1 MSMWYKI
8 AVCDDSAADSE
19 YISML
24 ISAWASERNVTPKVD
39 TFPSAEAFLFHYAD
53 EKDYNILL
61 LDIEMKAINGI
72 ELAKRMRAENRSAQI
87 VFITG
92 YPDFIAEGY
101 EVSALHY
108 LMKPIL
114 AYKLFEVLDRAAANL
129 GENEK
134 SIIIRTAGESVR
146 MAVGDI
152 VSVEAFAHSSVVT
165 TIHDKLEVKSSITEM
180 QKLLGNSFIRCHR
193 SYLVGIRYIKSISKA
208 EITLDSG
215 AKLPLSRS
223 NYDAVNQAFIRYFKG
238 EL

>member
-1 MSMWYKI
+1 MGKRAECY
-8 AVCDDSAADSE
+8 AE
-19 YISML
+19 G
-24 ISAWASERNVTPKVD
+24 RN
-39 TFPSAEAFLFHYAD
+39 FPSA
-53 EKDYNILL
+53 
-61 LDIEMKAINGI
+61 
-72 ELAKRMRAENRSAQI
+72 
-87 VFITG
+87 
-92 YPDFIAEGY
+92 
-101 EVSALHY
+101 
-108 LMKPIL
+108 
-114 AYKLFEVLDRAAANL
+114 FEVLDRAAANL

-146 MAVGDI
+146 MAVGDS

-165 TIHDKLEVKSSITEM
+165 TNHDKLEAKSSITEM

-208 EITLDSG
+208 EITRDRG